1 MASRRI
7 LVLGATGG
15 TGRHVVQQA
24 VDAGLEVSVL
34 VRDPAKL
41 SSLHPR
47 VRVHVG
53 DVLGEAS
60 VLATAVANQDAV
72 ISTLGVGR
80 SFKSGRLIS
89 RSAPALVAAM
99 QAQGVRRLI
108 FTSAFGVGATHRDT
122 PLLPRVFIAT
132 LLRDVYAD
140 KQDGEAV
147 IQASSLDWTIV
158 YPVGLTDGPRTGAY
172 RVGERLALSGFPR
185 IARADVAEFLLRQVS
200 DRSHVRK
207 GVLIARR
214 AGSPYPSPDH
224 EQAAP
229 R

>member
-1 MASRRI
+1 MASQRI

-41 SSLHPR
+41 PARSR
-47 VRVHVG
+47 VRVHTG
-53 DVLGEAS
+53 DLLGDAAG
-60 VLATAVANQDAV
+60 LATAVAGQDAV
-72 ISTLGVGR
+72 ISALGVGK
-80 SFKSGRLIS
+80 SFRSGRLIS
-89 RSAPALVAAM
+89 RSAPTLVAAM

-108 FTSAFGVGATHRDT
+108 FTSAFGVGATHRDA

-132 LLRDVYAD
+132 LLRDIYAD
-140 KQDGEAV
+140 KRDGEAV

-185 IARADVAEFLLRQVS
+185 IARADVAEFLLRQVT
-200 DRSHVRK
+200 DRSQVRK
-207 GVLIARR
+207 GVLIA
-214 AGSPYPSPDH
+214 P
-224 EQAAP
+224 
-229 R
+229 

>member
-1 MASRRI
+1 VTSQRV

-24 VDAGLEVSVL
+24 LEAGFEVAVL

-41 SSLHPR
+41 SPAPPR
-47 VRVHVG
+47 VRVHIG
-53 DVLGEAS
+53 DVLRDAA

-72 ISTLGVGR
+72 ISTLGVGQ
-80 SFKSGRLIS
+80 SFKSGGLIG
-89 RSAPALVAAM
+89 RSAPGLVAAM
-99 QAQGVRRLI
+99 QVHGVRRLV
-108 FTSAFGVGATHRDT
+108 FTSAFGVGATYRDT

-140 KQDGEAV
+140 KQAGEAV

-158 YPVGLTDGPRTGAY
+158 YPVGLTDGARTGAY

-185 IARADVAEFLLRQVS
+185 IARADVAELLVRQVA

-207 GVLIARR
+207 GVLIA
-214 AGSPYPSPDH
+214 S
-224 EQAAP
+224 
-229 R
+229 

>member
-1 MASRRI
+1 MASQRI

-41 SSLHPR
+41 PARPR
-47 VRVHVG
+47 VRVHTG
-53 DVLGEAS
+53 DLLGDAAG
-60 VLATAVANQDAV
+60 LANAVAGQDAV
-72 ISTLGVGR
+72 ISALGVGK
-80 SFKSGRLIS
+80 SFRSGRLIS

-99 QAQGVRRLI
+99 QAQGVRRLV

-132 LLRDVYAD
+132 LLRDIYAD
-140 KQDGEAV
+140 KRDGEAV

-185 IARADVAEFLLRQVS
+185 IARADVAEFLLRQVT
-200 DRSHVRK
+200 DRSQVRK
-207 GVLIARR
+207 GVLIA
-214 AGSPYPSPDH
+214 P
-224 EQAAP
+224 
-229 R
+229 

>member
-1 MASRRI
+1 MASQRI

-41 SSLHPR
+41 PARSR
-47 VRVHVG
+47 VRVHTG
-53 DVLGEAS
+53 DLLGDAAG
-60 VLATAVANQDAV
+60 LATAVAGQDAV
-72 ISTLGVGR
+72 ISTLGVGK
-80 SFKSGRLIS
+80 SFRSGRLIS

-132 LLRDVYAD
+132 LLRDIYAD
-140 KQDGEAV
+140 KRDGEAV

-158 YPVGLTDGPRTGAY
+158 YPVGLTDGLRTGAY

-185 IARADVAEFLLRQVS
+185 IARADVAEFLLRQVT
-200 DRSHVRK
+200 DRSQVRK
-207 GVLIARR
+207 GVLIA
-214 AGSPYPSPDH
+214 P
-224 EQAAP
+224 
-229 R
+229 